1 MILATKVH
9 GAMSDDDPNQQGN
22 SRRWIIREVEESLR
36 RLKTDYIDL
45 YQLHRPR
52 PETDID
58 ETLSA
63 LSDLHAG
70 KVRYIGDL
78 PPRLPG
84 RSPLGRLGSARPS
97 FLVPPTGF
105 EPALPPSKKWQSGGV
120 LCTPPLDRP
129 SWYPRPDSNRRYRLP
144 RNGRAAACSAR
155 RRSTVLLG
163 TPDRIRTGATAL
175 RGRRARP
182 LHNGGSHCVE
192 QPAELY
198 LGVPQTCQSPPFSTA
213 AGGDFAGILGLEP
226 RLTGPEPVVLPITPY
241 PTVLLVFGPVATVV
255 SHRLRAGEKPY
266 TRRSEP
272 SKTFRT
278 DPLSTARAIPSRR
291 AAQIASAR

>member
-1 MILATKVH
+1 MTKGPQLSVCA
-9 GAMSDDDPNQQGN
+9 GQG
-22 SRRWIIREVEESLR
+22 
-36 RLKTDYIDL
+36 
-45 YQLHRPR
+45 PFC
-52 PETDID
+52 
-58 ETLSA
+58 
-63 LSDLHAG
+63 
-70 KVRYIGDL
+70 
-78 PPRLPG
+78 
-84 RSPLGRLGSARPS
+84 AR
-97 FLVPPTGF
+97 
-105 EPALPPSKKWQSGGV
+105 
-120 LCTPPLDRP
+120 
-129 SWYPRPDSNRRYRLP
+129 
-144 RNGRAAACSAR
+144 
-155 RRSTVLLG
+155 

-198 LGVPQTCQSPPFSTA
+198 LGVSQTCQSPPFSTA

-241 PTVLLVFGPVATVV
+241 PTVLLVFGPVAMVV

-266 TRRSEP
+266 TRRSEA

>member
-84 RSPLGRLGSARPS
+84 RWPLGRLGSARPS
-97 FLVPPTGF
+97 FLV
-105 EPALPPSKKWQSGGV
+105 
-120 LCTPPLDRP
+120 
-129 SWYPRPDSNRRYRLP
+129 PRPDSNRRYRLP

-163 TPDRIRTGATAL
+163 TPDRIRTGATAFQEMTE
-175 RGRRARP
+175 RRRALHAAARVLRWYPRP
-182 LHNGGSHCVE
+182 DSNRR
-192 QPAELY
+192 Y
-198 LGVPQTCQSPPFSTA
+198 R
-213 AGGDFAGILGLEP
+213 LE
-226 RLTGPEPVVLPITPY
+226 
-241 PTVLLVFGPVATVV
+241 
-255 SHRLRAGEKPY
+255 
-266 TRRSEP
+266 
-272 SKTFRT
+272 
-278 DPLSTARAIPSRR
+278 R
-291 AAQIASAR
+291 AAC